1 MTGIKINHKNEA
13 LLSLAKREMHGREL
27 AKELKT
33 SLTRTQSILNE
44 ARKDN
49 ILDYRTEGRNH
60 KYFIRKN
67 LAAKAALIC
76 AESYKLQKTIAK
88 HPILMPIFQDI
99 TKESN
104 SGLIILFGSYA
115 KGTPKEDSDI
125 DIAVISSI
133 KKEITLDLYEK
144 KLKRPIQIFLFS
156 KAEFDTM
163 QRKNKELYNNILNGR
178 ILSGYLKVT

>member
-1 MTGIKINHKNEA
+1 MLQKYNIYKV
-13 LLSLAKREMHGREL
+13 LSLFLNSPLRGFGWKEMSREL
-27 AKELKT
+27 HLGPPSVKRYLDELKRGG
-33 SLTRTQSILNE
+33 LVVEKRVYG
-44 ARKDN
+44 RK
-49 ILDYRTEGRNH
+49 L
-60 KYFIRKN
+60 YFANRESRKF
-67 LAAKAALIC
+67 KI
-76 AESYKLQKTIAK
+76 YKL
-88 HPILMPIFQDI
+88 FDI
-99 TKESN
+99 EMNIEN
-104 SGLIILFGSYA
+104 SGLIDFINKELRFPLVILFGSFA
-115 KGTPKEDSDI
+115 SGDATEKSDI

>member
-99 TKESN
+99 IKESN

-125 DIAVISSI
+125 DIYIETKDQKTKDNVRKINDLISVKIGEFNPNDLLTIEIIKNHVII
-133 KKEITLDLYEK
+133 RGGERFLEK
-144 KLKRPIQIFLFS
+144 TAFP
-156 KAEFDTM
+156 
-163 QRKNKELYNNILNGR
+163 
-178 ILSGYLKVT
+178 V